1 MPREATGKREAQ
13 RERQRRYRQRLR
25 SSGTPEASA
34 VDVAVSAA
42 VSAMAEAV
50 RKADEQAR
58 EAVRRR
64 REALSYSLD
73 QGFLTDEEA
82 DDAFAELMLPAVIP
96 QPDPLPPSEFVK
108 LVLTG
113 AVALLVERDCDPVQA
128 KRMVVRRLGRGG
140 DVSQLE
146 DLIMRTGISIDPKR
160 RRSASRRDAP

>member
-1 MPREATGKREAQ
+1 MPREISGKREAQ

-42 VSAMAEAV
+42 VAAMAEAV

-64 REALSYSLD
+64 REALDYSLR
-73 QGFLTDEEA
+73 QGVLSDDEA
-82 DDAFAELMLPAVIP
+82 DDAHAELMLPAVIP

-108 LVLTG
+108 RVLSG
-113 AVALLVERDCDPVQA
+113 AVALLVERDCDPAQA

-140 DVSQLE
+140 DISQLE
-146 DLIMRTGISIDPKR
+146 DLMMKSGVSIDPKR
-160 RRSASRRDAP
+160 NRRASRRDAH